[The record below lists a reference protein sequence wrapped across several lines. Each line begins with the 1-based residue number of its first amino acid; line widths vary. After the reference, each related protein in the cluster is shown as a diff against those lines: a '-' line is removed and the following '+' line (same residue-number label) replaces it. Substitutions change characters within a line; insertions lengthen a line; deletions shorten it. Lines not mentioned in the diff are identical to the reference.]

1 GDNGS
6 ELDKEAGKLWL
17 IAFLDEMTDET
28 YKRIGIW
35 EEQPEIS
42 LKQAEI
48 NLNGIMVRAGIKIQF

>member
-1 GDNGS
+1 
-6 ELDKEAGKLWL
+6 
-17 IAFLDEMTDET
+17 MTDET